1 MKRLNNDEVKVRIDD
16 IEPFK
21 NDRFR
26 GFKILWS
33 GNIGFGE
40 YTIYR
45 AEEDEQWRAESECM
59 DTTDNKEFLALLLK
73 DLMNQI
79 EVEE

>member
-1 MKRLNNDEVKVRIDD
+1 MKRLNSDEIKVRIDD

-45 AEEDEQWRAESECM
+45 AEEEEQWRAESEHM
-59 DTTDNKEFLALLLK
+59 DTTDDKEFLALLLK
-73 DLMNQI
+73 DLMNKI
-79 EVEE
+79 EVDE